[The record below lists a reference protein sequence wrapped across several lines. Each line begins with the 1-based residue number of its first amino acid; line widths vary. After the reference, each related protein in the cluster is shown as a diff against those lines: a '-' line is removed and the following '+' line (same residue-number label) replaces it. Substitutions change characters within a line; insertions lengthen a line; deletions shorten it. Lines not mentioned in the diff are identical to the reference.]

1 MSVGLQG
8 GVISRG
14 ALVGGALVGGGSI
27 IGGGSIVGGGIRK
40 PLVLS
45 RNMVRATATTVGFFN
60 ELHKLLSMGIQS

>member
-14 ALVGGALVGGGSI
+14 GISRGGISR
-27 IGGGSIVGGGIRK
+27 GGSIVGGVNSRGGIRK

-45 RNMVRATATTVGFFN
+45 RNMVRATAITVGFFN
-60 ELHKLLSMGIQS
+60 ELHKLLSMGIIQS